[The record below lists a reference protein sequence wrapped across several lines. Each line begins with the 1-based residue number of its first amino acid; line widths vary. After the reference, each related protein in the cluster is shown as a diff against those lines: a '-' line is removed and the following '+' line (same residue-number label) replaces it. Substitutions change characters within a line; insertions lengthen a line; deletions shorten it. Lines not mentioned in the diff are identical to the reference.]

1 MIDKIKEALSLGL
14 SCAELCNHAGSAM
27 YIKSVLAE
35 YEQKGLEQQLAALA
49 PESYAVQVV
58 ALIDMLRRDA
68 GHGVEVLCDNEE
80 GNGPDNCAV
89 EVTADWTGYEPKRFY
104 GQTVLAALQAAY
116 TASRS
121 GDTHG

>member
-14 SCAELCNHAGSAM
+14 SCAEGCNHTGTAA
-27 YIKSVLAE
+27 YIRSILAE
-35 YEQKGLEQQLAALA
+35 YEKNGMEQQLAALST
-49 PESYAVQVV
+49 ESYAVQVV

-80 GNGPDNCAV
+80 GNGPDNCDV
-89 EVTADWTGYEPKRFY
+89 KVTADWTGYEPKWFY

-121 GDTHG
+121 GGVHG